1 MVTPGQQPQTWR
13 RGNGKHRCLSTRSRS
28 VKRVQK
34 QFKYADKR
42 GVPYVI
48 LLGEQ
53 ELTDGK
59 FVAKNMKTGDQKDY
73 PVDSPQEFAEKI
85 KSDF

>member
-1 MVTPGQQPQTWR
+1 M
-13 RGNGKHRCLSTRSRS
+13 
-28 VKRVQK
+28 QK

-53 ELTDGK
+53 ELRDGN
-59 FVAKNMKTGDQKDY
+59 FVVKNMVTGEQNAYKLDALGQ
-73 PVDSPQEFAEKI
+73 FAELVKA
-85 KSDF
+85 SF